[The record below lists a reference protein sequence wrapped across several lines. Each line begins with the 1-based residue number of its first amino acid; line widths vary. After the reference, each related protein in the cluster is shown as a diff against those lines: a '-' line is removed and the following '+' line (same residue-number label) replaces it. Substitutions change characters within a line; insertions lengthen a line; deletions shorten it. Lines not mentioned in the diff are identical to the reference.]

1 MFCTKCGKQIE
12 ENTKFCVYCGAK
24 QVDTSASNVQNTS
37 LQDQNLGNVE
47 QNSGHTEIGSFHCTK
62 CGKQIEENTKFCV
75 YCGAKQ
81 RNSSDSNVQ
90 NVSSQDQNFS
100 NVEQNLNHTRTNT
113 FYCTNCGKQIEK
125 NTKFCVYCGAK
136 QMNFSSSFERNLQNP
151 SPLPQNVKNTKTVSS
166 SLEMTVS
173 ILIVLV
179 VVACVAGGIWFGS
192 TIFPLKKDGIESE
205 PAIEPAIVIND
216 VDFDMYSI
224 TYYFEN
230 IADKDIAYI
239 SFETYFYDR
248 MGGALKLDI
257 SSDDYLKLDY
267 TGPLYSGNTDS
278 AYWNYLFEIP
288 SGTAVVF
295 PKKITVTFTDDEKIT
310 FENDIYY
317 YTDDFYGGE
326 LKD

>member
-12 ENTKFCVYCGAK
+12 ENTKFCVYCGDK

-62 CGKQIEENTKFCV
+62 CGKQIEE
-75 YCGAKQ
+75 
-81 RNSSDSNVQ
+81 
-90 NVSSQDQNFS
+90 
-100 NVEQNLNHTRTNT
+100 
-113 FYCTNCGKQIEK
+113 

-224 TYYFEN
+224 T
-230 IADKDIAYI
+230 
-239 SFETYFYDR
+239 
-248 MGGALKLDI
+248 
-257 SSDDYLKLDY
+257 
-267 TGPLYSGNTDS
+267 
-278 AYWNYLFEIP
+278 
-288 SGTAVVF
+288 
-295 PKKITVTFTDDEKIT
+295 
-310 FENDIYY
+310 
-317 YTDDFYGGE
+317 
-326 LKD
+326 